1 MTDGPG
7 PEPPGNRLEVSSWR
21 GEGLEVVVHPLHAAD
36 QGPPAL
42 VHVPSELEGVEEE
55 PADDTISWPHGN
67 DDLLEQLRVLGPSEV
82 HDPDHVLHVVLR
94 EALAEGLAHL
104 IVVLDGS
111 PDLLWVVVTDGTVP
125 VRLVTCRD
133 HDLRRSKLLHEL
145 AELIKHWPVCPGCC
159 FLPVPGLHAE
169 PDDSTGSNEVDLVGF
184 QRVATAP
191 VVAVEV
197 AREAVHSE
205 ALELRRSSPA
215 TGRREEA
222 FHTVWRRRLN
232 SRAEQD
238 PVFWTTLHRLWTQSS
253 LLALQSVHSRLK
265 ARGALHCT
273 AAAVLNRRTF
283 LADSILMGI
292 RDSHRS

>member
-197 AREAVHSE
+197 ARKTVHPE
-205 ALELRRSSPA
+205 ALKLRRSAPA
-215 TGRREEA
+215 ASWWQEPLHLVRRSRVQVEA
-222 FHTVWRRRLN
+222 HVGAPHWLTFHRFGC
-232 SRAEQD
+232 Q
-238 PVFWTTLHRLWTQSS
+238 
-253 LLALQSVHSRLK
+253 
-265 ARGALHCT
+265 
-273 AAAVLNRRTF
+273 
-283 LADSILMGI
+283 
-292 RDSHRS
+292 